1 MTFKEDH
8 LSNRLGLG
16 TIPTYHMSCH
26 MNLMFFSFFSK
37 VDVKGIEGGSG
48 PFEGLDP
55 VVSWGASTSVLG
67 CDIEV
72 RKN

>member
-1 MTFKEDH
+1 MSHE
-8 LSNRLGLG
+8 SN
-16 TIPTYHMSCH
+16 
-26 MNLMFFSFFSK
+26 FFFLSK

-72 RKN
+72 RRT